1 MHFSLRRKAE
11 PTELAGQFT
20 PKEAACIAVLRRQ
33 FRAYPD
39 RYMLDISYRRLEF
52 ARWLVV
58 HGYLHEWY
66 DSPVGEQREMPDRRG
81 QGCQQ
86 ARCA

>member
-20 PKEAACIAVLRRQ
+20 SKEAAGIAMLRRQ
-33 FRAYPD
+33 YRAYPD
-39 RYMLDISYRRLEF
+39 RYRLDINYRRLEF

-58 HGYLHEWY
+58 HGYLHERC
-66 DSPVGEQREMPDRRG
+66 DSPVNEPHEMSDLRGE
-81 QGCQQ
+81 GCQ